1 MTLPATLYYGTET
14 IPKKSQNNICKL
26 FNSAKFPHD
35 ATKNVLIENSF
46 CNIPSRACVLFSVNH
61 INDSQPN
68 N

>member
-1 MTLPATLYYGTET
+1 MTLPATFYSVFL
-14 IPKKSQNNICKL
+14 KKSQNNISKL

-46 CNIPSRACVLFSVNH
+46 CSIPAKAWLLFSVNH